1 MSETN
6 KESGAV
12 PAVPSPAPQN
22 PVAGL
27 AALGGPYT
35 LIAGALISLFG
46 AGGIYSVEGLKSS
59 IEAYGVKLE
68 AQNVKMSEIQLTL
81 AKIESRNAGLS
92 ETQNLTTNAVA
103 RLDDRVRKVE
113 SDGDKREFRLA
124 SVERALE
131 AQAKLLDELR
141 RASPR

>member
-6 KESGAV
+6 ESGV
-12 PAVPSPAPQN
+12 RPQQQQPATPSP
-22 PVAGL
+22 L
-27 AALGGPYT
+27 AVLGNGPYAAILGLVIT
-35 LIAGALISLFG
+35 VFG
-46 AGGIYSVEGLKSS
+46 GGGIWSVEGLKTA

-68 AQNVKMSEIQLTL
+68 QQNVKMSEIQLTL